1 MDSLLNIFSFRI
13 SQRQCLMGLGLK
25 VLISLWFPL
34 LSDWFLCGNPPLCA
48 WQGIASAEFSIAL
61 LAYWPFCPPCL
72 HMYWTT
78 HSLLDSRL
86 PFAACFSGTIGTNSW
101 ISRQVKETCQKP
113 VKSWDLQGIGPKW
126 RETRKSFV
134 CPPCLHMYWTTRSLL
149 NSRLPF
155 AACFSGAI
163 GQSYVIKS
171 AP

>member
-13 SQRQCLMGLGLK
+13 SQCQCLMGLGLK

-113 VKSWDLQGIGPKW
+113 VKSAVVLPIRRTPKFYQKSKQNKNLGISPDFQA
-126 RETRKSFV
+126 KSNE
-134 CPPCLHMYWTTRSLL
+134 S
-149 NSRLPF
+149 
-155 AACFSGAI
+155 SGYR
-163 GQSYVIKS
+163 G
-171 AP
+171 